1 MSEKDHG
8 GYVEGCLTLRDYFA
22 AKVIQGMMAS
32 AECDSVDE
40 DDVEAA
46 DERMGWARGAYAMA
60 DAMLEARK

>member
-22 AKVIQGMMAS
+22 AKVMQGMMAS
-32 AECDSVDE
+32 VEHEAVDD

-46 DERMGWARGAYAMA
+46 DELMEWARGAYAMA

>member
-1 MSEKDHG
+1 MSREDDG
-8 GYVEGCLTLRDYFA
+8 GYVQGGMTLRDYFA
-22 AKVIQGMMAS
+22 AKALQGLLAS

-46 DERMGWARGAYAMA
+46 DERMEWARGAYAMA

>member
-32 AECDSVDE
+32 VEHEVADDDDEEAE
-40 DDVEAA
+40 DVRLEF
-46 DERMGWARGAYAMA
+46 ARGAYAMA